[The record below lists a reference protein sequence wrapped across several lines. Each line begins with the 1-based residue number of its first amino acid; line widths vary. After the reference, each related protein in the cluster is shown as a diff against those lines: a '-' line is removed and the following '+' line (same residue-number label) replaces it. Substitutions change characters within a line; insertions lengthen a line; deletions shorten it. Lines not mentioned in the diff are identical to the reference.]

1 MFTLLIEELI
11 DEVKSELYVF
21 DELDENKI
29 IEWEAKFNALLPK
42 KKFKSIKILGEE
54 IGLEDEAD
62 IFRMADDYFSAVEND
77 EEEEYWDNL

>member
-21 DELDENKI
+21 DELEEEKI
-29 IEWEAKFNALLPK
+29 SEWESKFKALLPE
-42 KKFKSIKILGEE
+42 KKFKTIKVIGEE

-62 IFRMADDYFSAVEND
+62 IFRIADDYFTAIEND
-77 EEEEYWDNL
+77 QEEEYWENF

>member
-21 DELDENKI
+21 DELEEEKI
-29 IEWEAKFNALLPK
+29 SEWELKFKALLPE
-42 KKFKSIKILGEE
+42 KKFKTIKVMGEE

-62 IFRMADDYFSAVEND
+62 IFRIADDYFTAIEND
-77 EEEEYWDNL
+77 QEEEYWENF